1 MNRTEKRM
9 KVGVITDGKY
19 GERAFENIK
28 KHFEVEWILVPDIPP
43 SVMLDDEIDLSIPE
57 CDVYLSYVRHPDI
70 ILDLVALQKPLI
82 LGITPGLGLFQQAK
96 KINPKVVSPRTM
108 CSLEQNTG
116 IPEIDS
122 FAEHFGK
129 PLFETD
135 LNEDMNVLNAKI
147 LRSSPC
153 GSSAA
158 GADFMRG
165 KNLNKKNLQDFALR
179 VCHECRAPRF
189 GYTCDKEV
197 SGIIHILSFINSI
210 NSEYESFMDED
221 LMEFTESIK
230 KEYENRSKI
239 EILST

>member
-1 MNRTEKRM
+1 M
-9 KVGVITDGKY
+9 KVGIISDGKY
-19 GERAFENIK
+19 GERAYDNIK
-28 KHFEVEWILVPDIPP
+28 KHFETEWILVPEISP
-43 SVMLDDEIDLSIPE
+43 SVMLDDDIDLSIPE

-70 ILDLVALQKPLI
+70 ILDLAALQKPLI

-96 KINPKVVSPRTM
+96 RINLKVVSPRTM

-135 LNEDMNVLNAKI
+135 LDEDMNILNAKV

-165 KNLNKKNLQDFALR
+165 KNLNKKNLQDFTLR

-189 GYTCDKEV
+189 GHTCDKEV

-210 NSEYESFMDED
+210 NSEYESYVDED
-221 LMEFTESIK
+221 LKEFIESIK

-239 EILST
+239 EILSD